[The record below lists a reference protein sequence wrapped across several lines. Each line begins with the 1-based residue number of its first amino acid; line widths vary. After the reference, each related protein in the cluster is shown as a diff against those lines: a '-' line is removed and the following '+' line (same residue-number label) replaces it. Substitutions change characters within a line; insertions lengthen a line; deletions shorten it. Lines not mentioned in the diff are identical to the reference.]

1 MNLHDLVEWLKQI
14 RWSFWIVVIALL
26 GAWLTRFWKR
36 QAGQRKARA
45 AEHWPT
51 AEGTVQSIKVI
62 EPNPQAA
69 NIGVGYNA
77 IFTYSYSVQQGG
89 ETEYYAGDHART
101 FTDEGAAW
109 DWLRSLK
116 DKRIRIHVRPGR
128 PSVSAVLPADLDHLA
143 VFTSAPGTTGALAL
157 PGTAPRLSPELHGPT
172 EMAAWLTAAGFC
184 LSLADHFCR
193 LLAGKPLHPQL
204 STALWIGIVVGGV
217 PFALWYRSKGGGT
230 LFGKPKDWAK
240 VPQWLRISIYV
251 LNFYV
256 GSFWLLNMALSNSA
270 VHGPGH
276 IHRLDPMSSGA
287 FLALLYG
294 DAAAILYARLES
306 TEDPYNL
313 SASGLHPK

>member
-1 MNLHDLVEWLKQI
+1 
-14 RWSFWIVVIALL
+14 
-26 GAWLTRFWKR
+26 
-36 QAGQRKARA
+36 
-45 AEHWPT
+45 
-51 AEGTVQSIKVI
+51 
-62 EPNPQAA
+62 
-69 NIGVGYNA
+69 
-77 IFTYSYSVQQGG
+77 
-89 ETEYYAGDHART
+89 
-101 FTDEGAAW
+101 
-109 DWLRSLK
+109 
-116 DKRIRIHVRPGR
+116 
-128 PSVSAVLPADLDHLA
+128 
-143 VFTSAPGTTGALAL
+143 
-157 PGTAPRLSPELHGPT
+157 
-172 EMAAWLTAAGFC
+172 MAAWLTAAGFC